1 MDVAT
6 NQTVESSPRIKNCII
21 MLSNDEN
28 PIQNS
33 RVADELSSGY
43 DSESDDDQDITFF
56 IDDCSDSYAAA
67 IPENTV
73 GYVYCMTNLAMPGL
87 VKIGITIDLAARRDK
102 LFSTGVPLPFEIAF
116 ARKLEN
122 TITPLQAERT
132 LFRIFAQH
140 RVHPKR
146 EFFRLALDPVSAAFS
161 LFGSDVDLSVLPSP
175 RPRAQI
181 GATVPSATSS
191 M

>member
-1 MDVAT
+1 MFSSD
-6 NQTVESSPRIKNCII
+6 ES
-21 MLSNDEN
+21 

-33 RVADELSSGY
+33 IAADEPNSGY
-43 DSESDDDQDITFF
+43 DTESDDDLDITFF
-56 IDDCSDSYAAA
+56 LDDCSDSSAAA
-67 IPENTV
+67 EPENKV
-73 GYVYCMTNLAMPGL
+73 GYVYCMTNLAMPGI

-146 EFFRLALDPVSAAFS
+146 EFFRLGLDPVNAAFS
-161 LFGSDVDLSVLPSP
+161 LFGSDVDLTVLPPP

-181 GATVPSATSS
+181 GVIVPSTATS